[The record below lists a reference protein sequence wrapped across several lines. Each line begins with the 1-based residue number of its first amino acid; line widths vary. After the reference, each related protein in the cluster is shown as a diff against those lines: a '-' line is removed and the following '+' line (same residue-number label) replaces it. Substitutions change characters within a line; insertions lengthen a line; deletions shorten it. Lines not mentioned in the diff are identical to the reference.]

1 MNIYYLSGE
10 QRCTIEGKTLYTSLR
25 NYKIE
30 ALSEKE
36 AIEKFKQMKKGVKK
50 VKAVLANA

>member
-10 QRCTIEGKTLYTSLR
+10 QRCTIQGKTLFTSLR
-25 NYKIE
+25 NHKIE
-30 ALSEKE
+30 ASTEKE
-36 AIEKFKQMKKGVKK
+36 AIEKFKEMKKGVKK